1 MATRAFQI
9 ALPRYVPE
17 TDELRAAVK
26 NAQIERLELYKE
38 EKKIALTIRF
48 DTYCDAEL
56 LRQLS
61 EGVGRAYGG
70 ASVTVTPLYPAE
82 EYSPAAVRE
91 LIEEISCDS
100 PACARALS
108 GCAVTEE
115 GGKVKLLA
123 EGGAEVIIASLGCT
137 ERLARKIGERFGV
150 RREVVCVAADAQA
163 EADRALL
170 DYEAK
175 AMLTRLGL
183 TDFAQPVGTLSGG
196 QRKRVAL
203 AAVLLHPADVLI
215 LDEPTNHLDS
225 DMVLWLEDRLR
236 KFNGGLI
243 MVTHDRYF
251 LERVCNRI
259 TELSHCHIRH
269 YEANYSKYL
278 AIKTQQEERE
288 QAAQRKRQSILRVEY
303 QWIMRGAQARR
314 TKNKDR
320 IARYE
325 ALKAQTGPETDGA
338 VQMATLSSR
347 LGRKTVELH
356 GVSKAF
362 GDRVVLQSFSYGVGR
377 EDRVGIVGRNGAGKS
392 TLLNLLAG
400 KLAPDSGTI
409 DWGETVRIG
418 YFSQEGRELD
428 PDQRVYDFIHSIA
441 GEVKTREGNF
451 SAAQMMERFLFP
463 TQLQGQPIGK
473 LSGGERRRLY
483 LLSVLMEAP
492 NILLLDEPTNDLDVT
507 TLAILESYLETF
519 PGAVIAVSHDRY
531 FLDKMAR
538 EIFEVGE
545 GGVVRRYTGNY
556 TDYLEKR
563 TQVAASRE
571 KAPKKPAPGRPQRP
585 KKLKFTFKEQREFD
599 TIEDDIA
606 ALETS
611 IGALEAQMAA
621 CGSDYV
627 KLQELTEEQAREKAA
642 LEEKME
648 RWVYLTE
655 LAEKIA
661 AQEG

>member
-1 MATRAFQI
+1 MLLSAEHISLNFGLKQLLDDVT
-9 ALPRYVPE
+9 
-17 TDELRAAVK
+17 
-26 NAQIERLELYKE
+26 LY
-38 EKKIALTIRF
+38 LN
-48 DTYCDAEL
+48 
-56 LRQLS
+56 
-61 EGVGRAYGG
+61 EG
-70 ASVTVTPLYPAE
+70 E
-82 EYSPAAVRE
+82 
-91 LIEEISCDS
+91 
-100 PACARALS
+100 
-108 GCAVTEE
+108 
-115 GGKVKLLA
+115 
-123 EGGAEVIIASLGCT
+123 
-137 ERLARKIGERFGV
+137 KIGIIGINGTGKSSFLRVLAGEQVPDQGAVSRDPNVQVCYLPQNPQMDPQATVLEQVFADFSPEV
-150 RREVVCVAADAQA
+150 RT
-163 EADRALL
+163 LM

-175 AMLTRLGL
+175 AMLTRLGI

-203 AAVLLHPADVLI
+203 ATVLLHPADVLI

-225 DMVLWLEDRLR
+225 DMVLWLEDHLR
-236 KFNGGLI
+236 KFTGGLI

-251 LERVCNRI
+251 LERVVNRI
-259 TELSHCHIRH
+259 TELSHCRIRH

-278 AIKTQQEERE
+278 ALKTQQEEME

-325 ALKAQTGPETDGA
+325 ELKAQSGPVADGQ

-347 LGRKTVELH
+347 LGRKTVELAD
-356 GVSKAF
+356 VSKAF
-362 GDRVVLQSFSYGVGR
+362 GDQTVLSHFSYSVAR
-377 EDRVGIVGRNGAGKS
+377 DARVGIVGRNGAGKS
-392 TLLNLLAG
+392 TLLNLIAG
-400 KLAPDSGTI
+400 KLAPDAGSI

-428 PDQRVYDFIHSIA
+428 LGQRVYDYIHEIA

-451 SAAQMMERFLFP
+451 SATQMMERFLFP

-507 TLAILESYLETF
+507 TLAILEEYLETF

-531 FLDKMAR
+531 FLDKMAE

-545 GGVVRRYTGNY
+545 NGVIRRYTGNY

-563 TQVAASRE
+563 REEEKPQE
-571 KAPKKPAPGRPQRP
+571 KAAKKTAAAKPQRQ

-599 TIEDDIA
+599 TIEADIA
-606 ALETS
+606 ALEEK
-611 IGALEAQMAA
+611 LAQLDRQMEA

-627 KLQELTEEQAREKAA
+627 KLQELTQAHDAA
-642 LEEKME
+642 SGELEEKME
-648 RWVYLTE
+648 RWVYLTD
-655 LAEKIA
+655 LAERIA
-661 AQEG
+661 EQEG